1 VIFYPKILRLRK
13 ERLIVAVVKCEK
25 CYGEGQYYYPNAN
38 GDIYA
43 VGICPYCGGS
53 GCNWKA
59 EEEKEEKK

>member
-1 VIFYPKILRLRK
+1 M
-13 ERLIVAVVKCEK
+13 AVVKCEK